1 MITFKINGELVNTQ
15 PQSIEQLVKDRIGS
29 DEGVAVAIDGVVVP
43 RSQWS
48 REIESGNEVDVL
60 TAVQGG

>member
-1 MITFKINGELVNTQ
+1 MITFHVNGESVKAA
-15 PQSIEQLVKDRIGS
+15 PQSIEDLITERIGS
-29 DEGVAVAIDGVVVP
+29 AQGVAVAIDGAVVP

-48 REIESGNEVDVL
+48 REITDGAVIDLL

>member
-29 DEGVAVAIDGVVVP
+29 DEGVAVAIDGAVVP

-60 TAVQGG
+60 TEVQGG

>member
-1 MITFKINGELVNTQ
+1 MISYTVNGESFSTEPLSVEALVLERTGT
-15 PQSIEQLVKDRIGS
+15 DT
-29 DEGVAVAIDGVVVP
+29 GVAVAIDGAVVP

-48 REIESGNEVDVL
+48 REIQDGDTVDIL

>member
-1 MITFKINGELVNTQ
+1 MITFNFNGEMVETQ
-15 PQSIEQLVKDRIGS
+15 PQSIEQFINECIGS
-29 DEGVAVAIDGVVVP
+29 DEGVAVAVGGAVVP

-48 REIESGNEVDVL
+48 QDIQPGDVVDVL

>member
-29 DEGVAVAIDGVVVP
+29 DEGVAVAIDGAVVP

>member
-29 DEGVAVAIDGVVVP
+29 DEGVAVAIDGAVVP

-48 REIESGNEVDVL
+48 QIGRAHV
-60 TAVQGG
+60 

>member
-15 PQSIEQLVKDRIGS
+15 PQNIKQLVKDRIGS
-29 DEGVAVAIDGVVVP
+29 DEGVAVAIDGAVVP

>member
-1 MITFKINGELVNTQ
+1 MITFKINGELVHTQ
-15 PQSIEQLVKDRIGS
+15 TQSIEQLVKDLIGS

>member
-1 MITFKINGELVNTQ
+1 MISFNFNGETVKAQ
-15 PQSIEQLVKDRIGS
+15 PQSIEQFVHERIGS
-29 DEGVAVAIDGVVVP
+29 DEGVAVAVDGAVVP

-48 REIESGNEVDVL
+48 RDIKSGNVLDVL

>member
-29 DEGVAVAIDGVVVP
+29 DEGVAVAIDGAVVT

>member
-1 MITFKINGELVNTQ
+1 MITFKINGELVHTQ
-15 PQSIEQLVKDRIGS
+15 TQSIEQLVKDRIGS
-29 DEGVAVAIDGVVVP
+29 DEGVAVAIDGVVAP

>member
-1 MITFKINGELVNTQ
+1 MITFNFNGEQVEAQ
-15 PQSIEQLVKDRIGS
+15 PQSIEQFVRERIGS
-29 DEGVAVAIDGVVVP
+29 DEGVAVAVDGAVVP

-48 REIESGNEVDVL
+48 RDIQSGNVLDVL

>member
-1 MITFKINGELVNTQ
+1 MITFKINGELVHTQ
-15 PQSIEQLVKDRIGS
+15 TQSIEQLVKDRIGS
-29 DEGVAVAIDGVVVP
+29 DEGVAVAIDGAVVP

>member
-29 DEGVAVAIDGVVVP
+29 DEGVAVAIDGSVVP